1 MDFPLIGFINIYQ
14 MLFLVQGLVLV
25 YAVILYSTEQFFG
38 TLISINY
45 CCPNYPLMVF
55 HHMIIFS
62 TVLRIFLG
70 KNCLS
75 LIQSVEIVNMVSYSI
90 LYGKGILW
98 NHHCLLGTYVRGLP
112 LPTNYH
118 PHERLYKHC
127 LIFIFEIEIATN

>member
-1 MDFPLIGFINIYQ
+1 
-14 MLFLVQGLVLV
+14 
-25 YAVILYSTEQFFG
+25 
-38 TLISINY
+38 
-45 CCPNYPLMVF
+45 MVF
-55 HHMIIFS
+55 HHMFIFS

-70 KNCLS
+70 KKCLS

>member
-1 MDFPLIGFINIYQ
+1 MF
-14 MLFLVQGLVLV
+14 
-25 YAVILYSTEQFFG
+25 
-38 TLISINY
+38 
-45 CCPNYPLMVF
+45 
-55 HHMIIFS
+55 IFS

-127 LIFIFEIEIATN
+127 LIFIFEIWNSFRNLISQIFKAFFCWVFMHKHTQDNKILYVFFYATHFLQAVESLWATIF

>member
-1 MDFPLIGFINIYQ
+1 MDFPLIGFINIYR
-14 MLFLVQGLVLV
+14 MLFLVQDLILV
-25 YAVILYSTEQFFG
+25 YAVILLSTEQFFG

-55 HHMIIFS
+55 HHMFIFS

-112 LPTNYH
+112 LP
-118 PHERLYKHC
+118 
-127 LIFIFEIEIATN
+127 